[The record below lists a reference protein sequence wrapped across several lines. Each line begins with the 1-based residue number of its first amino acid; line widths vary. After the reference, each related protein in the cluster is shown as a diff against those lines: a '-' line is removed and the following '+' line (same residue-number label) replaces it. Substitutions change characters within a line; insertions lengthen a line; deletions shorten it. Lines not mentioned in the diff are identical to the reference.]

1 MKISVKYDLNITCKT
16 ILKEQL
22 DKLDIPHLLHGTG
35 EIEIKRAISD
45 EEMQE
50 LLNNLNAY
58 GIYVLNDQKT
68 ALVQRIKNTINEML
82 EDDQLKSQKVS
93 EYLADKLNYS
103 YTYLSNLFS
112 ETTYTSIENF
122 VILRK
127 VDHAKD
133 LMADTDLTLTE
144 IAYRLNYSSVAHLS
158 GQFKKITG
166 LTPTKFQEILERRRG
181 TRIQQTI

>member
-1 MKISVKYDLNITCKT
+1 MKISVKYDFNVTCKA

-22 DKLDIPHLLHGTG
+22 DKLDIPHALHGTG
-35 EIEIKRAISD
+35 EIEIKRVLSD
-45 EEMQE
+45 EEME
-50 LLNNLNAY
+50 GLFTNLNAY

-68 ALVQRIKNTINEML
+68 VLVQRIKNTIDEML
-82 EDDQLKSQKVS
+82 KDDEMRAQRISD
-93 EYLADKLNYS
+93 YLANKLNYS

-112 ETTYTSIENF
+112 ESTYTSIENF

-127 VDHAKD
+127 VDHVKD
-133 LMADTDLTLTE
+133 LMTDTDLTLTE

-166 LTPTKFQEILERRRG
+166 LTPTKFQEILERRKG
-181 TRIQQTI
+181 NRIQQTI

>member
-50 LLNNLNAY
+50 LFNNLNAY

-68 ALVQRIKNTINEML
+68 VLVQRIKNTINEML
-82 EDDQLKSQKVS
+82 KM
-93 EYLADKLNYS
+93 
-103 YTYLSNLFS
+103 
-112 ETTYTSIENF
+112 TS
-122 VILRK
+122 
-127 VDHAKD
+127 
-133 LMADTDLTLTE
+133 
-144 IAYRLNYSSVAHLS
+144 
-158 GQFKKITG
+158 
-166 LTPTKFQEILERRRG
+166 
-181 TRIQQTI
+181 